1 MNHRHA
7 DFQSAALPTELSGH
21 FRSLKNLR
29 FWRAGPFGAPKV
41 SGVITSCSDMASAI
55 AKFFDSFFTAA
66 VDGWNACPAEAGS
79 WLEIHSP
86 PSAGPDR
93 RSTGGRV
100 RKGSQGYERAQRGAA
115 MPLHCAAR
123 QGPSAKGT
131 TATSAAM
138 TGEDAKMRLASEVT
152 ATERTTVISRE
163 FSRSRSWW
171 GCAGL

>member
-1 MNHRHA
+1 LNHRHA

-100 RKGSQGYERAQRGAA
+100 
-115 MPLHCAAR
+115 HCAAR

>member
-1 MNHRHA
+1 MQKRKRQMMEKDRHSKGLEWCPEADLNHRHA

-55 AKFFDSFFTAA
+55 AKFFDSFFTAP

-100 RKGSQGYERAQRGAA
+100 RKGSQGYERAQRRAA
-115 MPLHCAAR
+115 MPLHCAVRRGQAR
-123 QGPSAKGT
+123 KAPRPPA
-131 TATSAAM
+131 
-138 TGEDAKMRLASEVT
+138 LP
-152 ATERTTVISRE
+152 
-163 FSRSRSWW
+163 
-171 GCAGL
+171 